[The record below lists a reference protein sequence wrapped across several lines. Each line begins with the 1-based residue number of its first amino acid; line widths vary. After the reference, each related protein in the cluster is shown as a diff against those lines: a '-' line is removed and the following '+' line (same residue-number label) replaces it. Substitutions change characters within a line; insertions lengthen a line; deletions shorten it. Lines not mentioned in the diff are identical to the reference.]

1 MVCSIGPV
9 AQPRLNAAADVH
21 SVSTAA
27 SFKPSA
33 SAQIFWRFELLTG
46 AANLADRREFVPALG
61 RPELTNDY
69 DQIIAV
75 MTRERRWRA
84 ELLKLV
90 APQAG
95 ETILDVGCGTGSFA
109 IMLKQACPESQVIGL
124 DPDEEVL
131 ALARAKA
138 AAAGVEVQWI
148 CAMGDELAQTIPQ
161 HVHKVAS
168 SLVLHQCP
176 LDMKRAI
183 FSAMHQVLMPS
194 GHMFI
199 ADYGEQSTLLMK
211 LLFRQVQFLDGFEN
225 TQPNAD
231 GILPRLMRETG
242 YLDVSEH
249 RAVPTPTGSI
259 SLYSARGT

>member
-1 MVCSIGPV
+1 M
-9 AQPRLNAAADVH
+9 
-21 SVSTAA
+21 
-27 SFKPSA
+27 
-33 SAQIFWRFELLTG
+33 
-46 AANLADRREFVPALG
+46 ADRREFVPALG
-61 RPELTNDY
+61 HPDLTNDY
-69 DQIIAV
+69 DRIIAV

-95 ETILDVGCGTGSFA
+95 ETILDVGCGTGSFV
-109 IMLKQACPESQVIGL
+109 IMLKQACPEAHVIGL

-148 CAMGDELAQTIPQ
+148 CAMGDELAQTMSRSVQKI
-161 HVHKVAS
+161 VS

-176 LDMKRAI
+176 LDMKRAML
-183 FSAMHQVLMPS
+183 SAMHKVLTPS
-194 GHMFI
+194 GRMFI
-199 ADYGEQSTLLMK
+199 ADYGEQRTMLMR
-211 LLFRQVQFLDGFEN
+211 LLFRQVQHLDGFEN

-231 GILPRLMRETG
+231 GILPQLMRAAG
-242 YLDVSEH
+242 FRDVSEH

-259 SLYSARGT
+259 SLYSAWRT